1 MKTKEYTHPD
11 CDHDCT
17 SDCRREGCNCLCGE
31 WHGTMSFDELQEAL
45 INEIRETKIGS
56 VKMIL
61 MKYCVLKSQYDG
73 MMCYELA
80 AKIVDAVCDTP
91 EILPVPTTEE
101 LELEAKRL
109 TQPND

>member
-31 WHGTMSFDELQEAL
+31 YHGSMSFDELQDAL
-45 INEIRETKIGS
+45 EDEIRDVKIDT
-56 VKMIL
+56 VKML
-61 MKYCVLKSQYDG
+61 LQMYVQG
-73 MMCYELA
+73 TRAYELA
-80 AKIVDAVCDTP
+80 TKIVDAVCDTP
-91 EILPVPTTEE
+91 EKLPVPTTEE